1 MERKTLIEKL
11 KNIKL
16 VYDEMKNFEKQV
28 QIEPTFD
35 EVEPKPNDYYG
46 DKHKPKVVSKPK
58 NPTISKARLEE
69 FCSIDYLQQSFVT
82 KTLPSGKKYNLPVL
96 GSETV
101 HNHSLDIMMNFC
113 TNKGWTWGNYIQSQK
128 NMVWTSDN
136 VICNIIKPGTII
148 KDHNCIGGLDL
159 STDFTVGDNEIYV
172 CGTQNRSYRPLVYT
186 YIQKCNKEKIDFFEK
201 KLIEYD
207 KEITEYEEKMK
218 IYNEYL
224 EDKKAYDKSVKTYKE
239 ALSSYNKNKKEYDQK
254 LFNYKSAKD
263 DLLNLIE
270 DKSNELKIICNDTE
284 YPFKYV
290 NYIDNIIELIEDY
303 RADSIKEAINLYMSI
318 KSQNEIVSLLKDI
331 SRSISQLDIGI
342 DIESEIVR
350 AVKRI
355 EQAKVFEGKNWY
367 NWI

>member
-1 MERKTLIEKL
+1 
-11 KNIKL
+11 
-16 VYDEMKNFEKQV
+16 
-28 QIEPTFD
+28 
-35 EVEPKPNDYYG
+35 
-46 DKHKPKVVSKPK
+46 
-58 NPTISKARLEE
+58 
-69 FCSIDYLQQSFVT
+69 
-82 KTLPSGKKYNLPVL
+82 
-96 GSETV
+96 
-101 HNHSLDIMMNFC
+101 
-113 TNKGWTWGNYIQSQK
+113 
-128 NMVWTSDN
+128 
-136 VICNIIKPGTII
+136 
-148 KDHNCIGGLDL
+148 
-159 STDFTVGDNEIYV
+159 
-172 CGTQNRSYRPLVYT
+172 
-186 YIQKCNKEKIDFFEK
+186 
-201 KLIEYD
+201 
-207 KEITEYEEKMK
+207 MK